1 MNYKRFSKVKNTN
14 WALRSPKFPLE
25 GPVGTEL
32 EEGVAVGGDLV
43 VGGGLVV
50 GGFVALQSMKSQML
64 NRSLGI
70 AEKAIARQDKSI
82 RDVFMSLSQ
91 NYLNFEVSEFCLRP
105 LKS

>member
-1 MNYKRFSKVKNTN
+1 M
-14 WALRSPKFPLE
+14 
-25 GPVGTEL
+25 

-82 RDVFMSLSQ
+82 TDVFMLLSQ
-91 NYLNFEVSEFCLRP
+91 NDLKFEISESYLIP